1 MKGEQNLSMAL
12 VHYPVRDRDGGLTST
27 AVTPLT
33 VHDMARVAR
42 TYDMESFYVVTPLKS
57 QQALVQ
63 RIDRHWSKGF
73 GAEYNP
79 SRMEAL
85 KLVRLVDSL
94 NEATQEIMEKTGKQ
108 PRLIATGASGYHR
121 NIGYGELKEHI
132 ISRQGPYLLLFGTA
146 WGLDHRIMDECDF
159 ILDPIEGVG
168 EYNHLPVRAAAAI
181 IIDRLLSRN

>member
-1 MKGEQNLSMAL
+1 MKGDHGVSMAL
-12 VHYPVRDRDGGLTST
+12 VHHPVRDREGGLTTT

-42 TYDMESFYVVTPLKS
+42 TYAMESCYVVTPLKS
-57 QQALVQ
+57 QQALIR
-63 RIDRHWSKGF
+63 RIDRHWSSGF

-79 SRMEAL
+79 HRMEAL

-94 NEATQEIMEKTGKQ
+94 NEAIQEIMDRTGKQ

-121 NIGYGELKEHI
+121 NIGYDELKEDI
-132 ISRQGPYLLLFGTA
+132 YSGTGPYLLLFGTA

-159 ILDPIEGVG
+159 ILDPIEGLA
-168 EYNHLPVRAAAAI
+168 EYNHLPVRAAAAK
-181 IIDRLLSRN
+181 RFLQ